1 MPPPSDNP
9 GNREPTRAPAYVP
22 APIPPD
28 DLERLAALWRT
39 GLLGSTPSQA
49 FERITRTVA
58 QLLGVPIALVSLVD
72 EHRQWF
78 LSRFGLEAAETP
90 RDVSFCG
97 HAVAERAPLA
107 VADARDDP
115 RFAGNP
121 LVTAAPHVR
130 AYLGE
135 PLYDAEGHALGTL
148 CAIDTAPREFSAAQR
163 EILRRYARAVEA
175 LIRGARSSS

>member
-1 MPPPSDNP
+1 
-9 GNREPTRAPAYVP
+9 VP

-39 GLLGSTPSQA
+39 GLLDTTPAQA
-49 FERITRTVA
+49 FERVTRTVA
-58 QLLGVPIALVSLVD
+58 QLLGTPIALVSLVD
-72 EHRQWF
+72 ERRQWF
-78 LSRFGLEAAETP
+78 LSRLGLGATETP

-97 HAVAERAPLA
+97 HAVAQRAPLA
-107 VADARDDP
+107 VPDAPQDP

-121 LVTAAPHVR
+121 LVTGAPHVR

-135 PLYDAEGHALGTL
+135 PLYDDHGHALGTL
-148 CAIDTAPREFSAAQR
+148 CVIDTAPRTFTAAQR

-175 LIRGARSSS
+175 LIRGASSSA